1 MPTDNALV
9 DELEAIT
16 KTFVSSIVAAMR
28 KASLTDIMGAGEASP
43 SAKRGR
49 GRPKGSTKKAAD
61 AAPSPPRVAS
71 TSPEGPAARVSL
83 IVSYVKSH
91 PGTGGEA
98 VRKALGLPRDRW
110 AYYVTKALSA
120 KQLRKEGQK
129 RATKYWAT

>member
-1 MPTDNALV
+1 MPTHNALV

-16 KTFVSSIVAAMR
+16 KTFVSSIVAAMH
-28 KASLTDIMGAGEASP
+28 KATLADILGASEGSAP
-43 SAKRGR
+43 AKRGP

-61 AAPSPPRVAS
+61 VAS
-71 TSPEGPAARVSL
+71 TPTRLTPADPADRARL

-98 VRKALGLPRDRW
+98 VRGALGLAKDRW
-110 AYYVTKALSA
+110 AYYDTKAQNA
-120 KQLRKEGQK
+120 KLLRKEGQK

>member
-1 MPTDNALV
+1 MSTHNALV

-28 KASLTDIMGAGEASP
+28 RATLVDIMGAGEGSAP
-43 SAKRGR
+43 AKRGP
-49 GRPKGSTKKAAD
+49 GRPKGSTKQAVDVASVLTR
-61 AAPSPPRVAS
+61 AAPAPPADPADRV
-71 TSPEGPAARVSL
+71 GL

-98 VRKALGLPRDRW
+98 VRKALGFAKDRW
-110 AYYVTKALSA
+110 AYYVTKALGA
-120 KQLRKEGQK
+120 KLLRKEGQK